1 MFVELW
7 GESKATPRLFERRIK
22 DKVKEIKT
30 FVTTDCLIVMFFPFG
45 FRLLSHFSCAVP
57 ARFSHFDK
65 LVYRLKIISLRL
77 SACKLHEL
85 ND

>member
-30 FVTTDCLIVMFFPFG
+30 FVTTDCLIVMFYSVWFSPF
-45 FRLLSHFSCAVP
+45 LSFFLCCTSTFFS
-57 ARFSHFDK
+57 F
-65 LVYRLKIISLRL
+65 
-77 SACKLHEL
+77 
-85 ND
+85 

>member
-1 MFVELW
+1 VKVRQLRDY
-7 GESKATPRLFERRIK
+7 SNVVLK

-45 FRLLSHFSCAVP
+45 FRILSHFSCAVP

-65 LVYRLKIISLRL
+65 LVYRFKIKSLRL
-77 SACKLHEL
+77 SASTDPTRL
-85 ND
+85 NSTQLN